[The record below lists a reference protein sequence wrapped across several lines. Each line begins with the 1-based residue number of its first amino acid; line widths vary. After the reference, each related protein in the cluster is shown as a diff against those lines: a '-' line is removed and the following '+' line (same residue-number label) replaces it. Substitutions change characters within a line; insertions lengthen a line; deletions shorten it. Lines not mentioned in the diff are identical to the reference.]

1 MSEKISEQE
10 YLKRFLGGGG
20 IERLHMKIYYH

>member
-10 YLKRFLGGGG
+10 YLKRFLGGG